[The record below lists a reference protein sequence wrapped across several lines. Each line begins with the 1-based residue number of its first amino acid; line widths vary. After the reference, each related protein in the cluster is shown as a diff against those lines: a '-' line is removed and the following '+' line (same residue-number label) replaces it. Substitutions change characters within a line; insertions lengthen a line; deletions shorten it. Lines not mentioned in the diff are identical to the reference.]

1 MANKMATTHMVQIH
15 THARFLQSNKCLF
28 AVILQ
33 WYTHTCSV
41 ENIITVC
48 EL

>member
-1 MANKMATTHMVQIH
+1 MHNKIHKMANKMAATHVVQIH

-33 WYTHTCSV
+33 WVHTPAV
-41 ENIITVC
+41 
-48 EL
+48 